1 MLSAQEKK
9 TPQREHLQARPGS
22 NHSPWLSNL
31 LQIGS
36 TCMNGPSFWR
46 SCNSSARYWLR
57 HRNPIQP
64 RDTREIEAEIRRRP
78 RGQERE
84 RSNLLFLPRNPP
96 NLNTET
102 YLPTSGGPGGLT
114 CGDMARP
121 GAKQASVPCRPSM
134 AAGRMGPP
142 LGANRESPD
151 GRRWRGRWCVCVYR
165 LVSLSFSRCGG
176 STPFLENLSKTLPCA
191 ALRTTS
197 TRVAAS
203 PASCALAP

>member
-1 MLSAQEKK
+1 
-9 TPQREHLQARPGS
+9 
-22 NHSPWLSNL
+22 
-31 LQIGS
+31 
-36 TCMNGPSFWR
+36 MNGPSFWR

-96 NLNTET
+96 NLSTET

-134 AAGRMGPP
+134 AAGSDGAAAGCQSGEARTGGGGEDDGVCVFIALYRSLF
-142 LGANRESPD
+142 LGAVAVPLFWKISA
-151 GRRWRGRWCVCVYR
+151 
-165 LVSLSFSRCGG
+165 
-176 STPFLENLSKTLPCA
+176 KPCP
-191 ALRTTS
+191 ALRCARHLLAS
-197 TRVAAS
+197 QHLRHPARLPRRVFINPCRPWVTAGIRINQLCHIL
-203 PASCALAP
+203 PLQCF